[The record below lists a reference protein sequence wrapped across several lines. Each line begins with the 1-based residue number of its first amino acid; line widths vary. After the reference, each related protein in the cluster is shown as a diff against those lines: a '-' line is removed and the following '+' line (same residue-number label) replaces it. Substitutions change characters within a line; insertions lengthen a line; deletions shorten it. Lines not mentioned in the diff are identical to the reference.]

1 MIFKKSLE
9 DAKKKAIFLA
19 EAAIGKKGFNLV
31 ILEIGRVNPFT
42 DFFLIVSG
50 RSDRHVQAIAD
61 AVYESIKKRREAV
74 LGVEGYEEGKWILID
89 GGDVVIHIFQEAIRS
104 YYDLEGLWID
114 APKIPVAEDE
124 EESKVEGGIPDVE
137 PTGA

>member
-1 MIFKKSLE
+1 MEYGTPLKDFE
-9 DAKKKAIFLA
+9 DAKKKAILLA
-19 EAAIGKKGFNLV
+19 EAAIGKKGFNLT

-42 DFFLIVSG
+42 DCFLLVSG

-61 AVYESIKKRREAV
+61 AVYERLKKVREKI

-89 GGDVVIHIFQEAIRS
+89 GGDVVIHIFQEAVRA

-114 APKIPVAEDE
+114 APRIPV
-124 EESKVEGGIPDVE
+124 PDVE
-137 PTGA
+137 NEIKSEGGDAEC